1 MRQLKAFVAVATEL
15 HFGRASERLHML
27 EGRLRM
33 AECPTIP
40 SCRPGVH
47 ERRPMWP
54 PDHPGWMILWVSA
67 SALYGVR
74 QHPEDNAAQIILDSR
89 L

>member
-1 MRQLKAFVAVATEL
+1 
-15 HFGRASERLHML
+15 
-27 EGRLRM
+27 
-33 AECPTIP
+33 
-40 SCRPGVH
+40 
-47 ERRPMWP
+47 MWP

-74 QHPEDNAAQIILDSR
+74 QHPEDNAAQIILNSR